1 MLSLLVFIVGNLYI
15 LLSAIIDIIA
25 HKSYNFVNLVF
36 LLFFVIVGFRTGNVF
51 EALALASIAG
61 MVSFLFYSA
70 NLWGGGDVKFLFV
83 FAFFIGL
90 LYPHSWLFSFFVFS
104 IICGFVA
111 GLYRKEIPFIPIL
124 LVGWIITHIFYSG
137 IGGIIYG

>member
-15 LLSAIIDIIA
+15 LSSAIIDMVS
-25 HKSYNFVNLVF
+25 HKSYNIVNLVF
-36 LLFFVIVGFRTGNVF
+36 LLFFVIVGFLMGNVF

-61 MVSFLFYSA
+61 LVSFLFYSA
-70 NLWGGGDVKFLFV
+70 DLWGGGDVKFLFV

-90 LYPHSWLFSFFVFS
+90 LYPPVLLFYFLVFS
-104 IICGFVA
+104 ILSGFLV
-111 GLYRKEIPFIPIL
+111 GIFHKKTPFIPIL

-137 IGGIIYG
+137 LGGIIYG